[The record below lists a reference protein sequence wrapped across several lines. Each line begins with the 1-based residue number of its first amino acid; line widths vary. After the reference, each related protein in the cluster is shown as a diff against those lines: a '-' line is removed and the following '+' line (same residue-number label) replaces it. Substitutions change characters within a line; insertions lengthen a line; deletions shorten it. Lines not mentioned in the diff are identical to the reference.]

1 MKLLTQNCMF
11 YNLPLQENETI
22 NNLFKVFFTLNNGD
36 EVACNFG
43 IQFAFT
49 LVWVDI

>member
-1 MKLLTQNCMF
+1 MF
-11 YNLPLQENETI
+11 YNLPVQEENETI
-22 NNLFKVFFTLNNGD
+22 NLFKVFFTLNNGD
-36 EVACNFG
+36 EVACYFG